1 MAVNYTNPGW
11 SNGVA
16 PALDEDNLN
25 DISNAL
31 ENLATAI
38 NGVETT
44 LSGYSALQAQVTQ
57 NSAAIAGM
65 RDTVLVKRNV
75 AVAVADWVA
84 DSTYSTD
91 GFNYKAVVT
100 FTGISSMYTP
110 IVCFELPDALSGNF
124 GPAAVSS
131 SNAVT
136 IWAKVVPSAAINIAS
151 IVALMSMA

>member
-11 SNGVA
+11 SNGAA

-65 RDTVLVKRNV
+65 RNTVLVKRNV

-100 FTGISSMYTP
+100 FAGISSMYTP

-136 IWAKVVPSAAINIAS
+136 IWAKVVPSASINIAS

>member
-38 NGVETT
+38 NGVEST
-44 LSGYSALQAQVTQ
+44 LSGYSALQNQVTQ
-57 NSAAIAGM
+57 NATAIAGM
-65 RDTVLVKRNV
+65 RNTVLVKRNV
-75 AVAVADWVA
+75 TVAVADWVA
-84 DSTYSTD
+84 DSTYQTD

-136 IWAKVVPSAAINIAS
+136 IWAKTVPAASMNIAS
-151 IVALMSMA
+151 IVALMSMS

>member
-1 MAVNYTNPGW
+1 MAINYINPGW
-11 SNGVA
+11 SDGVA
-16 PALDEDNLN
+16 PAINDTNLN
-25 DISNAL
+25 DISDAIEAL
-31 ENLATAI
+31 AS
-38 NGVETT
+38 GVNTLTT
-44 LSGYSALQAQVTQ
+44 QLSGYSALQAQVTQ

>member
-57 NSAAIAGM
+57 NSTAIAGM